1 MSQRSTEIVSRSH
14 GYAPRVPFD
23 QVVQHS
29 DGKTGIGKRLVN
41 VKQAAE
47 YLGRTPKS
55 IRHLVER
62 RKLQCIRADGRVMF
76 DLSDLDAWIDM
87 NRV

>member
-1 MSQRSTEIVSRSH
+1 MLQKDAEVVSRH
-14 GYAPRVPFD
+14 RGYVQQDAPEEWE
-23 QVVQHS
+23 QQS
-29 DGKTGIGKRLVN
+29 DRGTAVRKRLLN
-41 VKQAAE
+41 VTQAAE

-55 IRHLVER
+55 IRHLVQR
-62 RKLQCIRADGRVMF
+62 RKLRCIRADGRVMF

>member
-1 MSQRSTEIVSRSH
+1 MLQKSPEVVSRH
-14 GYAPRVPFD
+14 RGYIQPEAPEESEQQSNRGTAVR
-23 QVVQHS
+23 
-29 DGKTGIGKRLVN
+29 KRLVN
-41 VKQAAE
+41 IAQAAE

-55 IRHLVER
+55 IRHLVQR
-62 RKLQCIRADGRVMF
+62 RKLRCIRADGRVMF